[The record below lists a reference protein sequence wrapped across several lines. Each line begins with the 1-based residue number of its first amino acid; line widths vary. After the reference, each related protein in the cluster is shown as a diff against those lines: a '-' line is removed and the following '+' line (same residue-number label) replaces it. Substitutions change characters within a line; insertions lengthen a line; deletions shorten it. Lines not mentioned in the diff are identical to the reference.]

1 MNPIAALVRSA
12 VPDDRPDADLLAAAA
27 GGDDRAFAELVR
39 RHGPLVWSAC
49 RRLLPDRADAEDA
62 FQATFLVLARRAAH
76 LRDPA
81 AVGPWL
87 HAVAVRTARCVRRGN
102 ARRLVRREPLP
113 DDVPAAG
120 PDPAALADLD
130 AALLALPPRHRAAV
144 VLCHLHGLSRREAAA
159 RLGCPEGTLSSLLSR
174 GLARLRR
181 RLRGFDPAALAVPVL
196 AVPSGLAAGAARGVA
211 SPAAARLAEGVLRM
225 FWVKK
230 ATAAAAALV
239 AVFGLG
245 VGIGLSA
252 HAPAVT
258 AAADE
263 KPAAKPAPP
272 RPAAD
277 PVADELTLTEIRLE
291 MAREALKAVEGRML
305 NRPLRADG
313 FHDGVVAEALREQV
327 ARLEARCKVLREL
340 AAGNRPA
347 ADGDRSALDVVVGG
361 KKVGTA
367 WHVKEYDRAG
377 KVVGGAD
384 VDPPALL
391 TRYLA
396 RAKADPACPKTLRI
410 IAWEDAPNDRIKAA
424 YRACREAGFKAAVL
438 HGRVPLDDPDIT
450 FTPPKDDPGGLRKG
464 WFEADEVTV
473 DLTELVKPAPALGRP
488 K

>member
-1 MNPIAALVRSA
+1 MNPLAALVRSA
-12 VPDDRPDADLLAAAA
+12 APDDRPDADLVAAAA

-39 RHGPLVWSAC
+39 RHGPPVWSAC

-87 HAVAVRTARCVRRGN
+87 HAVAVRTARCARRGN

-113 DDVPAAG
+113 DDVPATG

-181 RLRGFDPAALAVPVL
+181 RLRGLDPAAVPVL
-196 AVPSGLAAGAARGVA
+196 AVPAGLAAGAARGAA
-211 SPAAARLAEGVLRM
+211 SPAAFRLAEGVLRM

-252 HAPAVT
+252 RTAPVV
-258 AAADE
+258 AAGDE
-263 KPAAKPAPP
+263 KPAAKSAPAPP
-272 RPAAD
+272 AAN
-277 PVADELTLTEIRLE
+277 PADELKLAEVRLE
-291 MAREALKAVEGRML
+291 LAREALKWAEGRML
-305 NRPLRADG
+305 DG
-313 FHDGVVAEALREQV
+313 RIRDAGRHDWAIVEALQEQV
-327 ARLEARCKVLREL
+327 ARLEARCKVLREQ

-347 ADGDRSALDVVVGG
+347 ADEDLSVLDVVIGG
-361 KKVGTA
+361 KMVGTP

-377 KVVGGAD
+377 KVIGGANI
-384 VDPPALL
+384 DPPAMLA
-391 TRYLA
+391 RYLA

-410 IAWEDAPNDRIKAA
+410 IAWEDAPHDRIKAA
-424 YRACREAGFKAAVL
+424 YRACREAGFKTAVL

-473 DLTELVKPAPALGRP
+473 DLAKLVKPAPAAGKP
-488 K
+488 